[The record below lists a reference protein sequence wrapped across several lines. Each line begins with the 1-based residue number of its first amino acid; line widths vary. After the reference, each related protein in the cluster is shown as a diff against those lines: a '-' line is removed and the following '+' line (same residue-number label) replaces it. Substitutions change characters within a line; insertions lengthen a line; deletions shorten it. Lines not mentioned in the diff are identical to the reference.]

1 MAKWSLLMK
10 FRVLMGTLLIIS
22 LTQIFLEFNGVNQEI
37 KRGRELTEREI
48 PILNKA
54 HQVKLAVVEVQ
65 QWLTDISAT
74 RGMNGLNDG
83 FDVAEESAQHFYRLI
98 DELIQINPENK
109 TAYQAMV
116 PIFEDYYQTGKKMAH
131 AYVDK
136 GPAGGNSMM
145 NEFDATA
152 KKLANTIDNFVAESQ
167 LHAEQLEK
175 QQEKQLSQGRTTMT
189 IGFSCI
195 LAMLFFIYWM
205 MGRALRL
212 MPDVVSELHLIA
224 SGNLTSTRRISHS
237 EDEMGQLS
245 KGLENMRS
253 SLKVVISEVRNASE
267 KVSHAAKSLAG
278 HTERT
283 LQGSDQQLNEISAIA
298 SIMTEMSANSLQVS
312 QNTEMV
318 ANSARQA
325 QDAAQTGTEVVKTSV
340 HSIEEL
346 VANVILVSEAITKL
360 EKDGES
366 IGSIL
371 ETIGAIAEQTNLL
384 ALNAAIESARAGE
397 QGRGFAVVADEVR
410 KLASRTQEST
420 SEIQQTI
427 ERLQKG
433 AHDAADIITQGR
445 SMAEHSIEQA
455 NQANESLLAISE
467 SINQIT
473 EMTDQIATAAQQQSQ
488 VANDISMNVNR
499 VKEICDTNAQ
509 GATETN
515 HAGRQMLDLS
525 VAMNNSASHFSV

>member
-152 KKLANTIDNFVAESQ
+152 KKMAKTIDNF
-167 LHAEQLEK
+167 
-175 QQEKQLSQGRTTMT
+175 
-189 IGFSCI
+189 
-195 LAMLFFIYWM
+195 
-205 MGRALRL
+205 RALRL